1 MSPRYI
7 EREGK
12 TPEEAME
19 LALMELGVEREQVIL
34 KVLDEARRG
43 ILGLGARS
51 ARVRVTLKD
60 DPLQSPEG
68 ILSTLLEKMGIEGT
82 IHTETVDGNMQL
94 IIDTQEPSLLIGR
107 HGQTLDAVQY
117 LLNCIL
123 NKSALV
129 KKKVIVNAEGYR
141 ERREEMLVELSYR
154 LASKVKQTGRELV
167 MNPLPPHERRIIHV
181 ALQND
186 DKIRT
191 YSRGDGPMRSIVITT
206 RERFETEKR
215 YREF

>member
-94 IIDTQEPSLLIGR
+94 
-107 HGQTLDAVQY
+107 
-117 LLNCIL
+117 
-123 NKSALV
+123 
-129 KKKVIVNAEGYR
+129 
-141 ERREEMLVELSYR
+141 
-154 LASKVKQTGRELV
+154 
-167 MNPLPPHERRIIHV
+167 
-181 ALQND
+181 
-186 DKIRT
+186 
-191 YSRGDGPMRSIVITT
+191 SIVMRTFIISKGIAYYQVGGGLVADSDP
-206 RERFETEKR
+206 EAEYQETLHKGQALR
-215 YREF
+215 QALCG